1 MYIQAARTKTVNVV
15 QYTDFH
21 IPIATFLKKNGA
33 AILTMLLALAMVGG
47 ALHSSVPSQ
56 AADLVCG
63 DGDKEE
69 PEECDDG
76 NLQSGDGCSSTCS
89 IELCGN
95 LSIDVNEQCD
105 DGNLQS
111 NDGCN
116 RYCQIEFCGDRVIQQ
131 TRGEQ
136 CDDGNGIAG
145 DGCTGS
151 CKLEGMHDAAS
162 SSSSSSQSQQ
172 QEYVAPVFVQP
183 QLSALLVSQARQAN
197 QFLGTEAGE
206 DYKNYLTRE
215 QIIELETILTK
226 LGSGRRLTKQ
236 EREWAVELYGA
247 LQEARSAERTRYTDL
262 LRQFISTPISADV
275 LQEKDLKK
283 GNLGDVPL
291 AIEELK
297 RAVSV
302 IRRGDVQSEVALDI
316 SRLKRQGID
325 LVKDAPA
332 GYENYL
338 APGSRP
344 ISVFATL
351 KALKEA
357 SEKYATTDVPA
368 SLTLV
373 RTEAQ
378 ALKQALPLFEQEY
391 GLDNRDIEPL
401 LTAIE
406 TVTKDVTKQ
415 DTERVVA
422 AINRF
427 LLALERNDAISTAD
441 IAIFQANPTHAAAAA
456 TRIAETVGLTDQV
469 ASIDNIVPF
478 LDGLS
483 ASAPVEAR
491 DSFERGT
498 VLQQRK
504 ALLDFIASDERI
516 GELRAILRQ
525 DGRTD
530 FDTRYEELRGHIAR
544 AGDIADTVTFCDD
557 SIPEAIRCADEYFVD
572 LQEAVRGR
580 SDLTKLIG
588 TLQDYFDIGS

>member
-1 MYIQAARTKTVNVV
+1 
-15 QYTDFH
+15 
-21 IPIATFLKKNGA
+21 
-33 AILTMLLALAMVGG
+33 MLLALVMIGG
-47 ALHSSVPSQ
+47 ALQSSVPSQ

-95 LSIDVNEQCD
+95 LSIDLNEQCD

-136 CDDGNGIAG
+136 CDDGNGISG

-151 CKLEGMHDAAS
+151 CKLEGSHDAAS
-162 SSSSSSQSQQ
+162 SSAPAKQ
-172 QEYVAPVFVQP
+172 QEEAPPPPVPQQP
-183 QLSALLVSQARQAN
+183 QPQVPTIVVSQAQQVN

-215 QIIELETILTK
+215 QIIELETIVNK
-226 LGSGRRLTKQ
+226 LANGRRLTKQ
-236 EREWAVELYGA
+236 EREWAVELYAA

-262 LRQFISTPISADV
+262 LKQFISTPISTDV
-275 LQEKDLKK
+275 VDEKDLKK
-283 GNLGDVPL
+283 SNLVDVEVPI
-291 AIEELK
+291 AIDELK
-297 RAVSV
+297 RAVEV
-302 IRRGDVQSEVALDI
+302 IRRGDLQSAVGVDI
-316 SRLKRQGID
+316 ARLKRQGID
-325 LVKDAPA
+325 LVKDAPS

-338 APGSRP
+338 KPGNRP

-391 GLDNRDIEPL
+391 GLDPKDVEPL

-406 TVTKDVTKQ
+406 NVSKEATKQ
-415 DTERVVA
+415 DTERVVS

-427 LLALERNDAISTAD
+427 LMSLERNKAISKAD
-441 IAIFQANPTHAAAAA
+441 IAIFEINPTHAAAAA
-456 TRIAETVGLTDQV
+456 TRIAEAAGLRDQV

-483 ASAPVEAR
+483 ASAPVEAKE
-491 DSFERGT
+491 SFERGT
-498 VLQQRK
+498 VLQQRQ
-504 ALLDFIASDERI
+504 ALLDFIAVDERI
-516 GELRAILRQ
+516 GELRALLRK

-530 FDTRYEELRGHIAR
+530 FDTRYEELRADIAR
-544 AGDIADTVTFCDD
+544 AGDIVDTVTFCDD
-557 SIPEAIRCADEYFVD
+557 SVPEAIRCADEYFVD
-572 LQEAVRGR
+572 LQDAVRGR
-580 SDLTKLIG
+580 SYFSRLIG

>member
-1 MYIQAARTKTVNVV
+1 MV
-15 QYTDFH
+15 QYKDFH
-21 IPIATFLKKNGA
+21 IPIATLLKKNGA
-33 AILTMLLALAMVGG
+33 AILTVLLALVMIGG
-47 ALHSSVPSQ
+47 ALNSSVPSQ

-95 LSIDVNEQCD
+95 LSIDLNEQCD

-136 CDDGNGIAG
+136 CDDGNGISG

-151 CKLEGMHDAAS
+151 CKLEGAHDAAS
-162 SSSSSSQSQQ
+162 SSSSAQEEQSEPPPAVPQ
-172 QEYVAPVFVQP
+172 QP
-183 QLSALLVSQARQAN
+183 QVPSIVVSQAQQAN

-215 QIIELETILTK
+215 QIIELETIVNK
-226 LGSGRRLTKQ
+226 LASGRRLTKQ
-236 EREWAVELYGA
+236 EREWAAELYAA

-262 LRQFISTPISADV
+262 LKQFISTPISSDV
-275 LQEKDLKK
+275 VEEKDLKK
-283 GNLGDVPL
+283 SNLVDVEVPI
-291 AIEELK
+291 AINELK
-297 RAVSV
+297 SAVEV
-302 IRRGDVQSEVALDI
+302 IRRGDLQSAVGVDI
-316 SRLKRQGID
+316 ARLKRQGID
-325 LVKDAPA
+325 LVKDAPS

-338 APGSRP
+338 TPGNRP

-373 RTEAQ
+373 RNEAQ

-391 GLDNRDIEPL
+391 GLDPKDVAPL

-406 TVTKDVTKQ
+406 NVSKEATKQ
-415 DTERVVA
+415 DTERVVS

-427 LLALERNDAISTAD
+427 LLSLERNKAISKAD
-441 IAIFQANPTHAAAAA
+441 IAMFELNPSHAAAAA

-483 ASAPVEAR
+483 AAAPVEAK

-498 VLQQRK
+498 IVQQRE
-504 ALLDFIASDERI
+504 ALLDFIAVDERI
-516 GELRAILRQ
+516 GELRAVLRS

-530 FDTRYEELRGHIAR
+530 FDTRYEELRADISR

-557 SIPEAIRCADEYFVD
+557 SVPEAIHCADEYFVD

-580 SDLTKLIG
+580 TFFTRLIG

>member
-1 MYIQAARTKTVNVV
+1 
-15 QYTDFH
+15 
-21 IPIATFLKKNGA
+21 
-33 AILTMLLALAMVGG
+33 MLLALAMVGG

-162 SSSSSSQSQQ
+162 SSSSASTQSQQ
-172 QEYVAPVFVQP
+172 QAEYVAPVLPQRQP
-183 QLSALLVSQARQAN
+183 EVSPLFVSQAQQAN

-215 QIIELETILTK
+215 QIIELETILAK
-226 LGSGRRLTKQ
+226 LGNGRRLTKQ

-262 LRQFISTPISADV
+262 LRQFIATPISADV
-275 LQEKDLKK
+275 LQEKDLKR
-283 GNLGDVPL
+283 GNLVDVPL

-302 IRRGDVQSEVALDI
+302 IRRGDVQSEVAFDI

-391 GLDNRDIEPL
+391 GLDTRDIEPL
-401 LTAIE
+401 LAAIE

-483 ASAPVEAR
+483 ASAPIEAR

-516 GELRAILRQ
+516 DELRTTLRQ
-525 DGRTD
+525 DGRID
-530 FDTRYEELRGHIAR
+530 FDTRYEELRAHISR

-580 SDLTKLIG
+580 SYFTKLIG

>member
-1 MYIQAARTKTVNVV
+1 
-15 QYTDFH
+15 
-21 IPIATFLKKNGA
+21 
-33 AILTMLLALAMVGG
+33 MLLALVMIGS
-47 ALHSSVPSQ
+47 ALHSSAPSQ

-95 LSIDVNEQCD
+95 LSIDLNEQCD

-136 CDDGNGIAG
+136 CDDGNGISG

-151 CKLEGMHDAAS
+151 CKLEGAHDAAS
-162 SSSSSSQSQQ
+162 SSSEPTKNQQ
-172 QEYVAPVFVQP
+172 QEPAAQQQP
-183 QLSALLVSQARQAN
+183 QPQQQVPTIVISQAQQAN
-197 QFLGTEAGE
+197 LFLGTEAGE

-215 QIIELETILTK
+215 QIIELETIVNK
-226 LGSGRRLTKQ
+226 LANGRRLTKQ
-236 EREWAVELYGA
+236 EREWAVELYAA
-247 LQEARSAERTRYTDL
+247 LQDARSAERTRYTDL
-262 LRQFISTPISADV
+262 LKQFISTPISTDV
-275 LQEKDLKK
+275 VEEKDLKK
-283 GNLGDVPL
+283 SNLVDVEVPI
-291 AIEELK
+291 AIDELK
-297 RAVSV
+297 RAVEV
-302 IRRGDVQSEVALDI
+302 IRRGDLQSAVGVDI
-316 SRLKRQGID
+316 ARLKRQGID
-325 LVKDAPA
+325 LAKDAPS
-332 GYENYL
+332 GFENYL
-338 APGSRP
+338 TPGNRP

-391 GLDNRDIEPL
+391 GLDPKDMEPL

-406 TVTKDVTKQ
+406 NVSKEATKQ
-415 DTERVVA
+415 DTERVVS

-427 LLALERNDAISTAD
+427 LLALERNKAISKAD
-441 IAIFQANPTHAAAAA
+441 IAIFEINPTHAAAAA
-456 TRIAETVGLTDQV
+456 TRIAETAGLADQV
-469 ASIDNIVPF
+469 ASLDNIVPF

-483 ASAPVEAR
+483 AGAPVEAK

-498 VLQQRK
+498 IVQQRK
-504 ALLDFIASDERI
+504 ALLDFIAVDERI
-516 GELRAILRQ
+516 GELRAVLRS

-530 FDTRYEELRGHIAR
+530 FDTRYEELRADIAR
-544 AGDIADTVTFCDD
+544 AGDIVDTVTFCDD
-557 SIPEAIRCADEYFVD
+557 SVPEAIRCADEYFVD

-580 SDLTKLIG
+580 SYFSRLIG

>member
-1 MYIQAARTKTVNVV
+1 
-15 QYTDFH
+15 
-21 IPIATFLKKNGA
+21 
-33 AILTMLLALAMVGG
+33 MLLALVMIGG
-47 ALHSSVPSQ
+47 ALNSSVPSQ

-95 LSIDVNEQCD
+95 LSIDLNEQCD

-136 CDDGNGIAG
+136 CDDGNGISG

-151 CKLEGMHDAAS
+151 CKVEGAHDAAS
-162 SSSSSSQSQQ
+162 SSAPAKQ
-172 QEYVAPVFVQP
+172 QEEAPPAVPLQP
-183 QLSALLVSQARQAN
+183 QPQVPPLFVSQAQQVN

-215 QIIELETILTK
+215 QIIELETIVNK
-226 LGSGRRLTKQ
+226 LANGRRLTKQ
-236 EREWAVELYGA
+236 EREWAVELYAA

-262 LRQFISTPISADV
+262 LKQFISTPISSDV
-275 LQEKDLKK
+275 VEEKDLKK
-283 GNLGDVPL
+283 SNLIDVEVPV
-291 AIEELK
+291 AIDELK
-297 RAVSV
+297 RAVEV
-302 IRRGDVQSEVALDI
+302 IRRGDLQSAVGVDI
-316 SRLKRQGID
+316 ARLKRQGID
-325 LVKDAPA
+325 LAKDAPS

-338 APGSRP
+338 TPGNRP

-357 SEKYATTDVPA
+357 SEKYATTDVPT

-391 GLDNRDIEPL
+391 GLDPSDVEPL

-406 TVTKDVTKQ
+406 NVSKEATKQ

-427 LLALERNDAISTAD
+427 LLALERNKAISKAD
-441 IAIFQANPTHAAAAA
+441 IAIFEINPTHAAAAA
-456 TRIAETVGLTDQV
+456 TRIAETTGLTEQV

-478 LDGLS
+478 LDGLA
-483 ASAPVEAR
+483 ASAPVEAKE
-491 DSFERGT
+491 SFERGT
-498 VLQQRK
+498 VVQQRK
-504 ALLDFIASDERI
+504 ALLDFIAVDVRI
-516 GELRAILRQ
+516 AELRARLRQ

-530 FDTRYEELRGHIAR
+530 FDERYEQLRSDISR
-544 AGDIADTVTFCDD
+544 AGDIVDTVTFCDD
-557 SIPEAIRCADEYFVD
+557 SVPEAIRCADEYFVD

-580 SDLTKLIG
+580 SYFSRLIG

>member
-1 MYIQAARTKTVNVV
+1 MV
-15 QYTDFH
+15 QYKDFH
-21 IPIATFLKKNGA
+21 IPIATLLKKNGA
-33 AILTMLLALAMVGG
+33 AILTVLLALVMIGG
-47 ALHSSVPSQ
+47 ALNSSVPSQ

-95 LSIDVNEQCD
+95 LSIDLNEQCD

-136 CDDGNGIAG
+136 CDDGNGISG

-151 CKLEGMHDAAS
+151 CKLEGAHDAAS
-162 SSSSSSQSQQ
+162 SSSSAQ
-172 QEYVAPVFVQP
+172 QEQSEPPPAVPQQP
-183 QLSALLVSQARQAN
+183 QVPSIVVSQAQQAN

-215 QIIELETILTK
+215 QIIELETIVNK
-226 LGSGRRLTKQ
+226 LANGRRLTKQ
-236 EREWAVELYGA
+236 EREWAAELYAA

-262 LRQFISTPISADV
+262 LKQFISTPISSDV
-275 LQEKDLKK
+275 VEEKDLKK
-283 GNLGDVPL
+283 TNLVDVEVPV
-291 AIEELK
+291 AIDELK
-297 RAVSV
+297 RAVEV
-302 IRRGDVQSEVALDI
+302 IRRGDLQSAVGVDI
-316 SRLKRQGID
+316 ARLKRQGID
-325 LVKDAPA
+325 LVKDAPS
-332 GYENYL
+332 GYANYL
-338 APGSRP
+338 TPGNRP

-391 GLDNRDIEPL
+391 GLDPKDVEPL

-406 TVTKDVTKQ
+406 NVSKEATKQ
-415 DTERVVA
+415 DTERVVS

-427 LLALERNDAISTAD
+427 LLSLERNKAISKAD
-441 IAIFQANPTHAAAAA
+441 IAMFEMDPSHAAAAA

-483 ASAPVEAR
+483 ASAPVEAK

-498 VLQQRK
+498 IVQQRE
-504 ALLDFIASDERI
+504 ALLDFIAVDERI
-516 GELRAILRQ
+516 GELRALLRQ

-530 FDTRYEELRGHIAR
+530 FDTRYEELRADISH
-544 AGDIADTVTFCDD
+544 AGDIVDTVTFCDD
-557 SIPEAIRCADEYFVD
+557 SVPEAIRCADEYFVD

-580 SDLTKLIG
+580 TFFTRLIG

>member
-1 MYIQAARTKTVNVV
+1 MV
-15 QYTDFH
+15 QYKDFH
-21 IPIATFLKKNGA
+21 IPIATFFKKNGA
-33 AILTMLLALAMVGG
+33 AILTVLLALVMVGG
-47 ALHSSVPSQ
+47 ALHSSIPSQ

-63 DGDKEE
+63 DGDKED

-95 LSIDVNEQCD
+95 LSIDLNEQCD

-136 CDDGNGIAG
+136 CDDGNGISG

-151 CKLEGMHDAAS
+151 CKLEGAHDAAS
-162 SSSSSSQSQQ
+162 SSAPTKNQEQDPVAIQKPQQ
-172 QEYVAPVFVQP
+172 LVPP
-183 QLSALLVSQARQAN
+183 IIVSQAQQAN

-215 QIIELETILTK
+215 QIIELETIINK
-226 LGSGRRLTKQ
+226 LSNGRRLTKQ
-236 EREWAVELYGA
+236 EREWAVELYTA
-247 LQEARSAERTRYTDL
+247 LQVARSAERTRYTDL
-262 LRQFISTPISADV
+262 LKQFISTPISTDV
-275 LQEKDLKK
+275 VRDKDLKK
-283 GNLGDVPL
+283 SNLVDVEVTV
-291 AIEELK
+291 AIDELK
-297 RAVSV
+297 RAVEV
-302 IRRGDVQSEVALDI
+302 IRRGDLQSAVSIDI

-325 LVKDAPA
+325 LAKDAPS

-338 APGSRP
+338 TPGNRP

-357 SEKYATTDVPA
+357 SEKYATKDVPA
-368 SLTLV
+368 SLILV

-378 ALKQALPLFEQEY
+378 ALKLALPLFEQEY
-391 GLDNRDIEPL
+391 GLDPRDVEPL

-406 TVTKDVTKQ
+406 NVSKEVTKH

-427 LLALERNDAISTAD
+427 LASLERNKAISKAD
-441 IAIFQANPTHAAAAA
+441 IAIFEINPTHAAAAA

-483 ASAPVEAR
+483 ASAPVEAKE
-491 DSFERGT
+491 SFERGT
-498 VLQQRK
+498 VLQQRE
-504 ALLDFIASDERI
+504 ALLDFIAVDVRI
-516 GELRAILRQ
+516 AELRATLRK

-530 FDTRYEELRGHIAR
+530 FDERYEQLRTDISH
-544 AGDIADTVTFCDD
+544 AGDIVDTVTFCDD
-557 SIPEAIRCADEYFVD
+557 SVPEAIRCADEYFVD
-572 LQEAVRGR
+572 LQDAVRGR
-580 SDLTKLIG
+580 TFFTRLIG